1 MAQRN
6 SPSDRVPDQSLA
18 GILRTLA
25 YQARYSNRRR
35 SDVPTITNRAAT
47 AVSAEVAAAASDVA
61 ALAAPA
67 TLSATAAPAE
77 AQLMSAAATDVATGP
92 IPEPATATVLITD
105 ENGRATWSYPDR
117 GTVPVIVATV
127 CGDRPAVATVIPWG
141 ESAATVYAW
150 TLSGDSLPG
159 ATLCVAAHW
168 P

>member
-6 SPSDRVPDQSLA
+6 SAGDRIPDQSLA

-35 SDVPTITNRAAT
+35 ANVPSITNRAAT

-77 AQLMSAAATDVATGP
+77 EQLTSTAATGVATDP
-92 IPEPATATVLITD
+92 APEPATATVLRTD
-105 ENGRATWSYPDR
+105 EHGRATWSYPDR
-117 GTVPVIVATV
+117 GSTPVITATV
-127 CGDRPAVATVIPWG
+127 IGDRPAVATVIPWG

-150 TLSGDSLPG
+150 TLSGDALPG
-159 ATLCVAAHW
+159 ATLCVATHW